1 LRLLNARFS
10 LRLALRNEIDHL
22 ALVRRVRR
30 TSLRAS
36 MDILA
41 GMLAYLAGIGAL
53 FGALALSL
61 VLFTST
67 ESKPPAPRQPQ
78 SATAMMVAPG
88 ASGKTPA
95 AQARVKPAVE
105 PQKHQ
110 RPAATPVE
118 PARAATVAHDAQ
130 THDAHRQSAMSAAK
144 SRRLVHEERARRWAY
159 QQDAKEPSQDP
170 SFESRFLGYAD

>member
-1 LRLLNARFS
+1 
-10 LRLALRNEIDHL
+10 
-22 ALVRRVRR
+22 
-30 TSLRAS
+30 

-41 GMLAYLAGIGAL
+41 GMLGYLAGIGAL

-67 ESKPPAPRQPQ
+67 ENKPPAPRQPQ
-78 SATAMMVAPG
+78 SATAMIVAPG

-110 RPAATPVE
+110 RAAATPVE
-118 PARAATVAHDAQ
+118 PARAATVAHDA
-130 THDAHRQSAMSAAK
+130 HPRSAMSAAK
-144 SRRLVHEERARRWAY
+144 SRRLAHEERARRWAY
-159 QQDAKEPSQDP
+159 QQDAKEPSKEP
-170 SFESRFLGYAD
+170 SFESRFLGYAE

>member
-1 LRLLNARFS
+1 
-10 LRLALRNEIDHL
+10 
-22 ALVRRVRR
+22 
-30 TSLRAS
+30 

-67 ESKPPAPRQPQ
+67 ENKPLAPSQPQ

-88 ASGKTPA
+88 APGKTSAAPA
-95 AQARVKPAVE
+95 HVKSAVE
-105 PQKHQ
+105 PQKLR

-118 PARAATVAHDAQ
+118 PAHTATVAHTQAQ
-130 THDAHRQSAMSAAK
+130 DAHQRSAMSAAK
-144 SRRLVHEERARRWAY
+144 SRRLAQEERARRWAY
-159 QQDAKEPSQDP
+159 QQDAKDP

>member
-1 LRLLNARFS
+1 
-10 LRLALRNEIDHL
+10 
-22 ALVRRVRR
+22 
-30 TSLRAS
+30 

-53 FGALALSL
+53 FGVMALSL

-67 ESKPPAPRQPQ
+67 ENKAPAPSQPQ
-78 SATAMMVAPG
+78 GATAMIVAPG

-95 AQARVKPAVE
+95 AQAHVKPGVE
-105 PQKHQ
+105 PQKHR

-118 PARAATVAHDAQ
+118 PARSATVAHDTQ
-130 THDAHRQSAMSAAK
+130 TRSAMSAAK
-144 SRRLVHEERARRWAY
+144 SRRLAQEERAHRWAY
-159 QQDAKEPSQDP
+159 QQDAKEPSKDP